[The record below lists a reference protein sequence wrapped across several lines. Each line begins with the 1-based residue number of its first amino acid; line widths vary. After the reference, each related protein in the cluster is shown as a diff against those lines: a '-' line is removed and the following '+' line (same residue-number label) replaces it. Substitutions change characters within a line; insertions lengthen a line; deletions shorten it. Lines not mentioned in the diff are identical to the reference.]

1 MGDSL
6 TNPQRNNITREDQTS
21 KKVGTQIIAQSVGE
35 EEQEGEMEGRG
46 GEKEKKRT
54 PYLEQANLSK
64 MIS

>member
-1 MGDSL
+1 M
-6 TNPQRNNITREDQTS
+6 
-21 KKVGTQIIAQSVGE
+21 AQSVGE

-46 GEKEKKRT
+46 GEKEKKRI